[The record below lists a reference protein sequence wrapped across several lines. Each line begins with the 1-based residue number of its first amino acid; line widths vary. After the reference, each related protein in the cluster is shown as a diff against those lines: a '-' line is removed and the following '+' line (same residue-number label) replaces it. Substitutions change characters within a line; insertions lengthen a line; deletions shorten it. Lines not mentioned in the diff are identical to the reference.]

1 MKATMTVIMMF
12 TKNAK
17 MRGEKNLI
25 SAKKKKFDY
34 KKLDDYNYTFDE
46 EKGAKLKLD
55 QEKKMFIAEIKGC
68 W

>member
-25 SAKKKKFDY
+25 SAKKKKIDY

-46 EKGAKLKLD
+46 EKGAKLKLY
-55 QEKKMFIAEIKGC
+55 QETKKFIAEIKGY

>member
-25 SAKKKKFDY
+25 SAKKKKIDY

-68 W
+68 

>member
-55 QEKKMFIAEIKGC
+55 QETKMFIAEIKGC